1 MELSNKRI
9 VYDVTHDFEDYTI
22 HGEAIYSMTNE
33 FARFNGN
40 VNNSQGVTI
49 GSIFYNIEDDDNI
62 NMQFNVK
69 EDLID
74 SLVGVATD
82 LINQLKN
89 IEV

>member
-22 HGEAIYSMTNE
+22 YGKAIYSTTNE
-33 FARFNGN
+33 FARFNGH
-40 VNNSQGVTI
+40 VNNSQGVAI
-49 GSIFYNIEDDDNI
+49 GSIFYNIEDDNNI

-74 SLVGVATD
+74 SLVEVATG
-82 LINQLKN
+82 LINQLKS